1 MGDWFVQVKGAQ
13 SLLLT
18 LPAHSQTHTIP
29 RNRKPVRK
37 ESTQFFNR
45 QFPLHLSGFFV
56 VVVVL
61 FHFQT
66 FSPCPDKE
74 NKFILQ
80 SLREI

>member
-45 QFPLHLSGFFV
+45 QFPLHLSGFFFF
-56 VVVVL
+56 L
-61 FHFQT
+61 LLSFFISRHFPLALT
-66 FSPCPDKE
+66 KKINSFY
-74 NKFILQ
+74 
-80 SLREI
+80 RA